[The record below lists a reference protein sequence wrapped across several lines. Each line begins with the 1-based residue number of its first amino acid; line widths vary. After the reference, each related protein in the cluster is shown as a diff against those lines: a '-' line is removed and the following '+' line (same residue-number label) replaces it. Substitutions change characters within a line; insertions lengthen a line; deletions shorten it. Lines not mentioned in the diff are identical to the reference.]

1 MGEPMIREAI
11 DTLVSGTDLSGDQ
24 TAAVMA
30 EIMDGTATPAQF
42 GAFVTAL
49 RLKGETPQE
58 IAGMARVMRDRSLR
72 VNVPGPLVDTC
83 GTGGDSSGSFNI
95 STTCAFVVAGAGV
108 KVAKHGNRAMS
119 SGSGSA
125 DVLEALGARVDLGPS
140 GVERCLNETGFGFM
154 FAQRFHP
161 SMKFAA
167 GPRREIGIRT
177 VFNILG
183 PLTNPAGA
191 RAQMIG
197 VADPAVAPKMARVLA
212 LLESDRALVV
222 HGGGGLDEISLA
234 GESRVWE
241 LRGGEVREYSVA
253 PEEIGLCH
261 VDAESIRVDGADQSA
276 RVLRDVLSGSSTP
289 ARQVVLANAAAAL
302 LAADRVDSLS
312 EGVGLAARSIDTG
325 SAAAVMEAFVDLSRG
340 LG

>member
-1 MGEPMIREAI
+1 MIKEAI
-11 DTLVSGTDLSGDQ
+11 DTLVSGTDLGGEQ
-24 TAAVMA
+24 TAEVMA

-72 VNVPGPLVDTC
+72 VSVPGPLVDTC

-212 LLESDRALVV
+212 LLGSDRALVV

-234 GESRVWE
+234 GESRIWE
-241 LRGGEVREYSVA
+241 LRRGEVREYTVA
-253 PEEIGLCH
+253 AEEIGLSN

-276 RVLRDVLSGSSTP
+276 AVLRDVLSGSRTP

-302 LAADRVDSLS
+302 LAADRVESLS
-312 EGVGLAARSIDTG
+312 EGVDLAAQSIDSG
-325 SAAAVMEAFVDLSRG
+325 SAAGVMKAFVDLSG
-340 LG
+340 DLG

>member
-1 MGEPMIREAI
+1 MIKEAI
-11 DTLVSGTDLSGDQ
+11 DTVVSGTDLGGEQ
-24 TAAVMA
+24 TAEVMA

-72 VNVPGPLVDTC
+72 VNVSGPLVDTC

-212 LLESDRALVV
+212 LLGSDRALVV

-241 LRGGEVREYSVA
+241 LRRGEVREYTVA
-253 PEEIGLCH
+253 AEEIGLSN

-276 RVLRDVLSGSSTP
+276 AVLRDVLSGSRTP

-302 LAADRVDSLS
+302 LAADRVESLS
-312 EGVGLAARSIDTG
+312 EGVDLAAQSIDSG
-325 SAAAVMEAFVDLSRG
+325 SAAGVMEAFVDLSRG
-340 LG
+340 MG

>member
-1 MGEPMIREAI
+1 MIKEAI
-11 DTLVSGTDLSGDQ
+11 DTVVSGTDLGGEQ
-24 TAAVMA
+24 TAEVMA

-72 VNVPGPLVDTC
+72 VNVSGPLVDTC

-212 LLESDRALVV
+212 LLGSDRALVV

-241 LRGGEVREYSVA
+241 LRRGEIREYTVTA
-253 PEEIGLCH
+253 EEIGLSN

-276 RVLRDVLSGSSTP
+276 AVLRDVLSGSRTP

-302 LAADRVDSLS
+302 LAADRVESLS
-312 EGVGLAARSIDTG
+312 EGVDLAAQSIDSG
-325 SAAAVMEAFVDLSRG
+325 SAAGVMKAFVDLSG
-340 LG
+340 DLG

>member
-1 MGEPMIREAI
+1 MIKEAI
-11 DTLVSGTDLSGDQ
+11 DTLVSGTDLGGEQ
-24 TAAVMA
+24 TAEVMA

-72 VNVPGPLVDTC
+72 VSVPGPLVDTC

-212 LLESDRALVV
+212 LLGSDRALVV

-241 LRGGEVREYSVA
+241 LRRGEVREYTVA
-253 PEEIGLCH
+253 AEEIGLSN

-276 RVLRDVLSGSSTP
+276 AVLRDVLSGSRTP

-302 LAADRVDSLS
+302 LAADRVESLS
-312 EGVGLAARSIDTG
+312 EGVDLAAQSIDSG
-325 SAAAVMEAFVDLSRG
+325 SAAGVMEAFVDLSG
-340 LG
+340 DLG

>member
-1 MGEPMIREAI
+1 MIREAI
-11 DTLVSGTDLSGDQ
+11 DNLVEGKDLVGDQ

-49 RLKGETPQE
+49 RLKGETPEE

-72 VNVPGPLVDTC
+72 VSVPGPLVDTC

-125 DVLEALGARVDLGPS
+125 DVLEALGAKIDLGPS
-140 GVERCLNETGFGFM
+140 GVEKCLNETGFGFM

-177 VFNILG
+177 VFNVLG

-212 LLESDRALVV
+212 LLGSDRALVV

-241 LRGGEVREYSVA
+241 LGGGRVREYTVA
-253 PEEIGLCH
+253 AEEIGLCQ
-261 VDAESIRVDGADQSA
+261 VDAGSIRVDGANQSA
-276 RVLRDVLSGSSTP
+276 AVLRDVLSGSNTP
-289 ARQVVLANAAAAL
+289 ARRVVLANAAAAL

-312 EGVGLAARSIDTG
+312 EGVGLAARSIDSG
-325 SAAAVMEAFVDLSRG
+325 SAAGVMKAFVDLSRC
-340 LG
+340 LE

>member
-1 MGEPMIREAI
+1 MIKEAI
-11 DTLVSGTDLSGDQ
+11 DTLVSGTDLGGEQ
-24 TAAVMA
+24 TAEVMA

-72 VNVPGPLVDTC
+72 VSVPGPLVDTC

-212 LLESDRALVV
+212 LLGSDRALVV

-241 LRGGEVREYSVA
+241 LRRGEVREYTVA
-253 PEEIGLCH
+253 AEEIGLSN

-276 RVLRDVLSGSSTP
+276 AVLRDVLSGSRTP

-302 LAADRVDSLS
+302 LAADRVESLS
-312 EGVGLAARSIDTG
+312 EGVDLAAQSIDSG
-325 SAAAVMEAFVDLSRG
+325 SAAGVMKAFVDLSG
-340 LG
+340 DLG

>member
-1 MGEPMIREAI
+1 
-11 DTLVSGTDLSGDQ
+11 
-24 TAAVMA
+24 
-30 EIMDGTATPAQF
+30 
-42 GAFVTAL
+42 
-49 RLKGETPQE
+49 
-58 IAGMARVMRDRSLR
+58 MARVMRDRSLR

-108 KVAKHGNRAMS
+108 RVAKHGNRAMS

-197 VADPAVAPKMARVLA
+197 VADPVVAPKMARVLA

-222 HGGGGLDEISLA
+222 HGGGA
-234 GESRVWE
+234 WTR
-241 LRGGEVREYSVA
+241 SVL
-253 PEEIGLCH
+253 P
-261 VDAESIRVDGADQSA
+261 A
-276 RVLRDVLSGSSTP
+276 RVGSGSSEAERYASTALP
-289 ARQVVLANAAAAL
+289 PKRLAFA
-302 LAADRVDSLS
+302 
-312 EGVGLAARSIDTG
+312 G
-325 SAAAVMEAFVDLSRG
+325 
-340 LG
+340 